1 MLTPADYIAAQQ
13 RQHPPIYQTADGG
26 REIFD
31 LAVDYSSPK
40 IQSKVT
46 KGSIAGG
53 EVGVLTPVAYVT
65 ETARGYGVVMH
76 SGLMRLIYNAA
87 SSLTSTDDGKYRGG
101 ELTPALSGQEA
112 AAKVA
117 ELFMHY
123 KEEKIA
129 KAQIFSMTQIQQ
141 SWADTFTI
149 YAITYLLMHEL
160 AHIYNEHSFLFWWPF
175 RKKRDILE
183 LEIQADSTAS
193 QWLIGHL
200 LNSKLSISQR
210 QLLYAGAEFGLRVR
224 MAMETTGMRFERTHP
239 TAGDRIAALRA
250 KFRTTSDSRTFYRIA
265 NTSLAF
271 DQMWRSIEKKLLHQP
286 PGFEF
291 TLDDVL
297 SSMRTL
303 VDELLSG
310 DRNDVI
316 VARPVAGK
324 PGMMQLVLDPKEP
337 RKIAMISSAHDYM
350 ARVSPDIRKLTRARA
365 LAGDVYEPG
374 TAEFS
379 ILLALLNTVQP

>member
-1 MLTPADYIAAQQ
+1 MLTPADYIVAQQ
-13 RQHPPIYQTADGG
+13 LRHPPLYQTADGG
-26 REIFD
+26 RVIFG
-31 LAVDYSSPK
+31 LAVDYSSPV
-40 IQSKVT
+40 IQSKVA
-46 KGSIAGG
+46 KGLIAGG
-53 EVGVLTPVAYVT
+53 EVGEFTPVAYVT
-65 ETARGYGVVMH
+65 EIGRGYGIVMH

-87 SSLTSTDDGKYRGG
+87 RSLISTDDGKYRGG
-101 ELTPALSGQEA
+101 ELTPALSAQEA

-129 KAQIFSMTQIQQ
+129 KAQKFSMTQIQQ
-141 SWADTFTI
+141 SWADTLSI
-149 YAITYLLMHEL
+149 YAITFLLMHEL
-160 AHIYNEHSFLFWWPF
+160 AHIYNEHSFWLWRPF
-175 RKKRDILE
+175 RKKRDVLE

-193 QWLIGHL
+193 QWLIDNL
-200 LNSKLSISQR
+200 LNPKLSISQR
-210 QLLYAGAEFGLRVR
+210 QLFYAGAEFGLRVR
-224 MAMETTGMRFERTHP
+224 MAMETTGMRFEKTHP

-271 DQMWRSIEKKLLHQP
+271 DQMWRSIEKMLLHQP
-286 PGFEF
+286 PGFDF

-303 VDELLSG
+303 ADELLSG

-316 VARPVAGK
+316 VARPVAGQ

-337 RKIAMISSAHDYM
+337 RKIAMIASARDYM
-350 ARVSPDIRKLTRARA
+350 TRVSPDIRKLARAKA
-365 LAGDVYEPG
+365 LAGDVYEPD

-379 ILLALLNTVQP
+379 ILLSLLNTVQP